1 MKKFLFVSGVTVIL
15 SNLCSCVDNIAY
27 ESAVDVFMEEQNE
40 SYEATTSEFDIDDI
54 SDIISELSLPESEK
68 STPDIPE
75 TNLTVETASV
85 TVNSTSTSVANES
98 ETTAVES
105 DSENTGKS
113 VCIDVPYI
121 SQKGEYPTGCELV
134 SASMLLKFYGFE
146 ISAGELIEK
155 GYVKHTELEY
165 DDKEDRIYCADP
177 NESFIGNPRDESGY
191 GCYSNALRN
200 GLEKYLENE
209 YFDAVNLSGISLEDL
224 CMEYIDFGEPVLI
237 WASINMVQTKENEK
251 VWIIKET
258 GEEFRWLANE
268 HCLVL
273 VGYDDEYYYFND
285 PLKDAAV
292 PYEKEVVELRYK
304 ELGLQAM
311 TIRPW

>member
-1 MKKFLFVSGVTVIL
+1 MKKFLIFLPVAVIL
-15 SNLCSCVDNIAY
+15 FNFCSCADNIAY
-27 ESAVDVFMEEQNE
+27 ESAVDVFMEEQDN
-40 SYEATTSEFDIDDI
+40 SYEDTTSEFDIDDI
-54 SDIISELSLPESEK
+54 SDIISELSLPEPEINL
-68 STPDIPE
+68 PDIPE
-75 TNLTVETASV
+75 TNLSAETVSA
-85 TVNSTSTSVANES
+85 TVNSTSISVTVES

-105 DSENTGKS
+105 DNEITDKF

-121 SQKGEYPTGCELV
+121 SQQDEYPTGCELV

-165 DDKEDRIYCADP
+165 DNKEDKIYCADP
-177 NESFIGNPRDESGY
+177 NESFIGNPRNESGY

-209 YFDAVNLSGISLEDL
+209 YFDAVSLSGISLEDL

-237 WASINMVQTKENEK
+237 WASINMVQTKENEN

-285 PLKDAAV
+285 PLEGVAV
-292 PYEKEVVELRYK
+292 PYEREIVELRYK
-304 ELGLQAM
+304 ELGFQAI

>member
-1 MKKFLFVSGVTVIL
+1 MKKFLVFLSVAVIL
-15 SNLCSCVDNIAY
+15 FNLCSCADNIVY
-27 ESAVDVFMEEQNE
+27 ENAVDVFMEEQDD
-40 SYEATTSEFDIDDI
+40 SYKDTTAAFDIDDI
-54 SDIISELSLPESEK
+54 SDIISELSLPESET
-68 STPDIPE
+68 SPPDIPE
-75 TNLTVETASV
+75 TYLSAETASATVNYQITSV
-85 TVNSTSTSVANES
+85 TVES

-105 DSENTGKS
+105 DSEKTGKS
-113 VCIDVPYI
+113 GCIDVPYI
-121 SQKGEYPTGCELV
+121 SQRDEYPTGCELV

-165 DDKEDRIYCADP
+165 DNKEDKIYCADP

-209 YFDAVNLSGISLEDL
+209 YFDAVSLSGISLEDL

-285 PLKDAAV
+285 PLEGAAV
-292 PYEKEVVELRYK
+292 PYEREIVELRYR
-304 ELGLQAM
+304 ELGFQAI